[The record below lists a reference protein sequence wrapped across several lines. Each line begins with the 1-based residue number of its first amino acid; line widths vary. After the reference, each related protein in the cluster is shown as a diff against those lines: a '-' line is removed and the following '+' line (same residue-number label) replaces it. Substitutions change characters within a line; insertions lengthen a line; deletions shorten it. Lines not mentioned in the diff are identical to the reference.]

1 MLRRI
6 LLCHKIN
13 KFYANMYDGY
23 YVKWQVKDTKNIDC
37 LFEVLFD
44 INEVIEN
51 CDGKFLINLKKQIER
66 LAY

>member
-1 MLRRI
+1 MLKRL
-6 LLCHKIN
+6 LLCRKIN
-13 KFYANMYDGY
+13 KFYTNMYDGY
-23 YVKWQVKDTKNIDC
+23 YVKWQVKDTRNIDC

-51 CDGKFLINLKKQIER
+51 CDGTFLPKLQKQIER